1 MAGNLFCT
9 QPLLTHW
16 HKEQTWVKFESKYNN
31 SHPRKCSWKCCLQ
44 NVGNFADASPCLS
57 FSLPMYMYL
66 IHRCDKDHRGNKG
79 PYVTPPNMSHVLYIY
94 AHNNKRRGH
103 ISQTVMNAYL
113 KSWKSTCCIRDSR
126 GPIRL
131 QICTCH
137 NRWAVVTYAK
147 LWPNKMIIIHV
158 EAIRILRNILD
169 HELLNRLW
177 NEPQC
182 PSQYRKNGKIFR
194 QYCK

>member
-1 MAGNLFCT
+1 MAGSLLCT

-66 IHRCDKDHRGNKG
+66 IHPVTRITGVTKG
-79 PYVTPPNMSHVLYIY
+79 HMLLRQTCHMCCIY
-94 AHNNKRRGH
+94 MH
-103 ISQTVMNAYL
+103 ITISDEDTFHGQLWTHTWNL
-113 KSWKSTCCIRDSR
+113 EKSTCCIRDSR